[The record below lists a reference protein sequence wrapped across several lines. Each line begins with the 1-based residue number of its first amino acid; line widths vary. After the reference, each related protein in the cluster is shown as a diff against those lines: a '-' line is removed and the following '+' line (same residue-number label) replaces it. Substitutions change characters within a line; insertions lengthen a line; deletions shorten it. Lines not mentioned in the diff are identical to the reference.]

1 MANVRV
7 ALRVRPLS
15 KRENKEGGRI
25 IVEVDGTVAKIKNL
39 KVDSRPDGFGD
50 SREKV
55 VAFGFDYCYWSV
67 NPEDPQ
73 YASQDVVFRDLGTEV
88 LSGAAKGYNICL
100 FAYGQ
105 TGSGK
110 TYTML
115 GTPASVGLT
124 PRICEGLFIREE
136 DYPPLPS
143 SCRIKVS
150 FLEIYNERVRDL
162 LKRSDQKKSYTLR
175 VREHPEMGPY
185 VQGLSQHVV
194 TNYKQVIQLLEE
206 GIANRITAATHVHE
220 ASSRSHAIFMIH
232 YTQAILENNLPSEI
246 ASKINL
252 VDLAGSERAD
262 PSYGKDQIAEGASIN
277 RSLVTLGIVISTLAQ
292 NSQVFSSCHSLSST
306 ASDGGDGG
314 IPRSP
319 GTSSGGRPFQR
330 QSYIPYRDS
339 VLTWLLKDSLG
350 GNSKTIMV
358 ATVSPAHTSYSETM
372 STLRYASSAKNIINK
387 PRVNEDANVKLIR
400 ELRAEIGRL
409 KAMLLSFELRSFSPL
424 NEEKDEN
431 LKELVLQNELKID
444 QLTKDWTRKWNEWKA
459 LVEHYRVDIN
469 RRRAGVVIDSS
480 LPHLTALEDDVL
492 STGVVL
498 YYLKEGTTKIGRIDS
513 DQEQDIVLQGQ
524 WIERDHCTITSACGV
539 VVLRP
544 TRGARCTVNGR
555 EVTASCRL
563 TQGAVITL
571 GKAQTFRFNHPA
583 EAAVLRQ
590 RRQVGEAGR
599 GGGSLEWLDLD
610 GDATA
615 SRLGLCPLL
624 WKERRVL
631 EEQSDEDHQP
641 LRTAEL
647 RHRARIQQQCY
658 VGNSR
663 QRILAGQIRAK
674 QELEFDQARI
684 CRQIKDNQQWLLGG
698 ETWLAGLEQQQQ
710 QDCIAGEEP
719 EASGLAGAWPQTH
732 PETRLPRPVRGQK
745 RRLPLQLQRRNA
757 LRAAE
762 WNIRQKK
769 LSFQLERIIRK
780 QRLLEAQKRLE
791 PLEASCWPQ
800 GDCAQKLPYQIPCS
814 DAVVPGPQCRS
825 KSTSCSSLSLRRLC
839 GQYLPQLRSIFL
851 NWDPCTML
859 PPVPDSA
866 DQVAEETPA
875 EKYLPQTAAYPPRTG
890 HFSKN
895 VLHSG
900 KGQLCTAGEALAG
913 KRASALCTCLPVS
926 SQSASIQE
934 MERVGKQPRWVVS
947 QSLASLGQSAK
958 KLKPREEPEALT
970 PSTQTRRAKEL
981 VNSGC
986 PLAGWQKEGIHKA
999 TKGAG
1004 CSSSHPRGPKQVAG
1018 CGKAVKTFWTDS
1030 KPPSSGR
1037 ASKRQWKVLAA
1048 RVRGIAKKSSCLPLG
1063 SPLKRQHSAG
1073 DPDTMSSLTGSSPV
1087 VDHAGEKDSDLPD
1100 ADSCYSVDSL
1110 PCVYAKALTELLRPE
1125 DPQGMEQDLPEP
1137 ENSESDDSQVSEDS
1151 LAEKGCQRPQDSP
1164 GGTYLANGHSSRRA
1178 GAGASVRGS
1187 TTSSGSGPFT
1197 RIHRRFSLDSLVDA
1211 EEELGEDQ
1219 QEELFFSSA
1228 DEMPT
1233 ETFWRLQTSSLPIVD
1248 QTPMCSLDPIIHR
1261 IGARLEAILPMS
1273 SSFYLAPQPQPHCEQ
1288 SEVEAGASSSE
1299 QADTPQGTQVPAGS
1313 PLLSTGSSFSSDSKI
1328 NPSSPPGIAGS
1339 LCPSPGIQEF
1349 QPCGWEKP
1357 GYWLNMEEQKSP
1369 EAETV
1374 LSYISKLPQ
1383 GGAELPC
1390 RVRSVYTIPASE
1402 TSRLSL
1408 WRSYRL
1414 LQPGADGT
1422 FQARGIPDQAQQDSA
1437 TASDS
1442 SRVSHVVAASAAS
1455 PTHVHSACD
1464 RDWAALQQRY
1474 LLELSPVWEATG
1486 QSMPGFPSLEEDSG
1500 ALTQA
1505 SGKGGDSLLPFGSV
1519 ASSSMNFN
1527 NFPIH
1532 LSKVRHV
1539 KAEKEQDIASA
1550 ELEDISD
1557 LFTTSEKEVSYSGTY
1572 SADIESSSSETTNVQ
1587 VFAAEDK
1594 IENSMMEACEVK
1606 QNDSGESSQSRGKPG
1621 LTTSSDECFLLKNP
1635 CDNHVTIA
1643 TKDGFWPQGQAP
1655 LRQGSAGQVGK
1666 LSHKSHHPQQEGK
1679 EDSQESFQE
1688 VVGRHTDVSFAFL
1701 SGSELPPDSA
1711 PWDPFP
1717 YSLQPPPLGTFYVTK
1732 SRDVLTETALE
1743 IPACREARAPS
1754 PPPWEAWCLSCD
1766 PQVLQNIYL
1775 KNNLPV
1781 LLKNQNSNIALSQQV
1796 TAERPV
1802 DLNTKE
1808 ISREIRKCPGNVEEE
1823 SHNSV
1828 YFSVAQKRHF
1838 LPSTSINVYDFENQ
1852 FGILNKHSLPVCAE
1866 GERAAVPSY
1875 CGVPSSHTGSREP
1888 LFVCE
1893 SEAGRKEEWDQNAVQ
1908 GQSQAFDTNRQF
1920 PSGSRSDFIYKT
1932 IHLGFDKDMRRETAA
1947 PLKSK
1952 SVCHRASSLDI
1963 LAIRHPAHSGEGK
1976 NETGLL
1982 GKALHSKD
1990 SSEEFKL
1997 SSTYERF
2004 QSVTCCPER
2013 NLSECRGPGK
2023 SQEMLK
2029 PKREP
2034 SGKKQNKQI
2043 NHTDEMARLVRSVMQ
2058 LENSILEIKSKQ
2070 NRQLYASYTLGVSKE
2085 FMFQDQEM
2093 ADHVLQTGSSENHLS
2108 PKDQPSSPRQT
2119 DDVTFRD
2126 SEAREMEA
2134 ISSIGKNPQVQKTT
2148 LNPFKSKE
2156 CVPDIKFARA
2166 HTHLAAFDRSARD
2179 TCDYLGPCTVHREST
2194 NTSFNPRRT
2203 KALARTQP
2211 RPEKSSEKEGE
2222 LMSTSASPRGQP
2234 CGLGSLELETVKGF
2248 QESQAAKSTSS
2259 SKQEEPN
2266 VQGGVEEM
2274 AVQRGRR
2281 LQEENKMVSS
2291 TQKLP
2296 SPSQCC
2302 METLSSQETGALLSQ
2317 PDSST
2322 APHQDWSNTLPL
2334 NSPRLSRNYLHVPSA
2349 IGISSVD
2356 CGLDPTKFKV
2366 ANSLLGLE
2374 AWCQDQS
2381 REPGHH
2387 GSQENVRGASS
2398 VAHPAWG
2405 GSIISMAMGSYGQ
2418 PWVPEVGA
2426 EGRTSASTR
2435 PQNKGR
2441 DLRSNLVGLSPRV
2454 GSASEAG
2461 AAVQGGMRQAS
2472 SLNRVS
2478 SLLEK
2483 WASCSLGEGNNQ
2495 GRKERQTEKEAEDP
2509 SPASSSFSGP
2519 GSLPRGPPSE
2529 PAVPAGLAVLE
2540 EVRQAE
2546 AQGRQPHSL
2555 LPGSTV
2561 LPYYETLSER
2571 DCSSGAPGRP
2581 LCQQVDQSVSDR
2593 TTSESETQG
2602 FHVAS
2607 LSAEPGHQLTDER
2620 KVLQATPLSAD
2631 NFQPLPNAE
2640 TKTGLWHP
2648 SQTSSH
2654 AAPALGKSHCPGQLR
2669 HLLGT
2674 GEQFI
2679 CHSSSCEMIE
2689 KMKGATRTPS
2699 SADPLR
2705 TDNLPSSAAVEEKM
2719 VVVFP
2724 SRAPP
2729 DDAGAV
2735 PRRQSQLAPW
2745 DAAEGMPPGHQESIP
2760 AHWEPGTLDTTC
2772 GGDSGSFLEAEQGG
2786 KTTSFEGQHVS
2797 CVVQGSASLSGPNQD
2812 HVQCL
2817 EVSTGLEEGRASRKQ
2832 SAGLPGALGR
2842 FELEAPS
2849 RKCVK
2854 WKASVGLE
2862 LADAYGP
2869 GSKHPGPSAPLD
2881 QSPPS
2886 GPGGVKQETRHRRS
2900 QGTLDCVVFS
2910 GHTEGSGTLS
2920 PPVGQEDSRTLSC
2933 QQLHDAPPVASHAC
2947 FSPPSTSLSYRDDDL
2962 GKGTSR
2968 AVPHTLSLPCVV
2980 RPRGCGMDE
2989 SGASS
2994 FREPDALLVRGLE
3007 PKGINVEFGP
3017 TDSTVL
3023 EPSVT
3028 AAVLALAQ
3036 GSSPPSAPDE
3046 RTGSLSDLADG
3057 SSRSVGNPEK
3067 KVAEKKVGRELEA
3080 ANMYSEPLRLFQ
3092 DSSEGGQNVHGC
3104 QTKPELPLTTGQLHT
3119 LNLSEGSV
3127 QSELLAEPWHRCSG
3141 NAVKC
3146 HLEKPQ
3152 LSTYSSD
3159 HSGLDPQA
3167 TFVTKLKHI
3176 PSPQVGSHWE
3186 EEQQRN
3192 QTSGAGEGPAQ
3203 GRGLQ
3208 PSGGG
3213 GLDGC
3218 QIGDVGR
3225 DEVAAANPPMSKTF
3239 SSASRDS
3246 ATVLLGQSGAP
3257 QPAAHS
3263 PGQPAPHRRSS
3274 LPAIAVSGSEHSR
3287 SSPKPQFSG
3296 VSSSRSLQELNL
3308 SVEPPS
3314 PTDEDIQE
3322 PNRLWSPHPRGSSS
3336 GKSEVRPSLQAEGCS
3351 QEASSYLD
3359 NSTADHRPLHP
3370 ATPPYPT
3377 SSALSCM
3384 PTPDFPTSWMSDTLE
3399 QAWQETPER
3408 LGGQAR
3414 PEKWQSKEDKGV
3426 LLFGCSDINPYARPW
3441 QPEGPARIGW
3451 KQYVFGSAVDISCSQ
3466 TLQSLIPSNVTLC
3479 SSVDNCLEDQN
3490 SPFHSHLSTY
3500 ANTRGLLSTHSSI
3513 ESAQGSR
3520 EAWEVWDSPFA
3531 LGNSLVL
3538 TGLEG
3543 AAPTKGPDKRA
3554 QFPGAPGEAGCP
3566 RCEPPLAEECAAG
3579 PVDDE
3584 IMLLYP
3590 SEAGSLEGQC
3600 RRSTLEQGT
3609 QTLGCSLHWSYT
3621 NVSLAQPEASTMPVC
3636 DLDSWTSM
3644 HNLSLHLSQLLH
3656 STLELLGSLSQ
3667 PGVAGKE
3674 QNAKRETPCEAPQ
3687 ALMMDSCTQT
3697 TVNEV
3702 IQTDLASPPLPLQDP
3717 KANPQEVSAIL
3728 EELGSNVSTMS
3739 QEKGHVSGML
3749 QKKEVEETAWEMA
3762 GPPDLQAE
3770 STPCRPQSPAGPSSH
3785 LKFLRVPFGQNLPAE
3800 GPLSPHSQ
3808 PEEPSCL
3815 SVSLSSPH
3823 CPEPRPSAVGS
3834 IRKPRVQKE
3843 PGPMS
3848 ALVVDR
3854 ASSPI
3859 LTLSASTQRLGF
3871 PSDHPL
3877 EGHQKLVS
3885 ISDLSLDVPRPSMDN
3900 YSQTPDEP
3908 GGSQGVGA
3916 PCGEG
3921 TSPLERSDGRSFL
3934 EVSSLG
3940 SPQQSPTPQ
3949 VHFLEQPPQ
3958 QLQPRASAWMQS
3970 RLPPPPPMS
3979 RSQRLADGSAPKG
3992 VASLGL
3998 GPQSSRGLSH
4008 WQSRTEDGDESAV
4021 SPVEP
4026 QPAVDLSSSWGGC
4039 RRPRPCPVSD
4049 LSDTIGLQAS
4059 TSGPTVACQPG
4070 GMLCRSSRTC
4080 MAPESQHHSLRDLP
4094 VHNKFSNWCGV
4105 QDDPP
4110 GGLGVVELL
4119 RTRRDLRSVEQKP
4132 SQPPDNQ
4139 SQDPEWSPREQVPL
4153 QVGPQHLSLSVE
4165 LTEAKLHRGFGKA
4178 DALLQVLQ
4186 SGTGEALGA
4195 HEPAQPTS
4203 EELYGRQKQT
4213 IEILWKERAERL
4225 QSFHGTR
4232 SLSPQKQPGLLSG
4245 RGLPTRDLDLPSRR
4259 REYLQQLR
4267 KDVVETTRNPGPAL
4281 RSAHPPSNIELM
4293 LREYQQA
4300 REEAKVEIA
4309 QARDRLR
4316 EQTEQEK
4323 LRIRQQIIS
4332 QLLKEEEKLHTLATS
4347 SSLCT
4352 SSSGSLS
4359 SGITSG
4365 YSSSQA
4371 WPSQLQCLDN
4381 GNMHLPDSRDSWIGD
4396 VQDRSA
4402 VRNSHLI
4409 LAGSS
4414 WKSLAYSHRASLG
4427 SCCSPSSQ
4435 SSMGTCFSSYQ
4446 DLAKHIVDNAMAD
4459 VMAACSDNLHNL
4471 FSHQAAAGWNYQGKE
4486 QEVQLYYKTFSSTRH
4501 GFLGA
4506 GIVSQPLSHV
4516 WAAVSDPTLWPL
4528 YHKPIQTA
4536 RLHQRVTKNINLVY
4550 LVCSTALCALKQPR
4564 DFCCVCVEAKEV
4576 PALLVGHL
4584 SVMAAQSVYDIF
4596 MPRPSREMIRGEILP
4611 SAWILQ
4617 PLTVEG
4623 KETTRV
4629 IYLAQVELGAPG
4641 FPPQLLSSF
4650 IKQQPLVI
4658 ARLASFLGS

>member
-15 KRENKEGGRI
+15 KRENKEGGKI

-262 PSYGKDQIAEGASIN
+262 PSYGKDRIAEGASIN
-277 RSLVTLGIVISTLAQ
+277 RSLVTLGIVISALAQ

-314 IPRSP
+314 IPCSP

-387 PRVNEDANVKLIR
+387 PQVNEDANVKLIR

-590 RRQVGEAGR
+590 RRQVTEAGQD
-599 GGGSLEWLDLD
+599 GGSLEWLDLD

-631 EEQSDEDHQP
+631 EEQSDEGHQP
-641 LRTAEL
+641 LRTVEL

-684 CRQIKDNQQWLLGG
+684 RRQIKDNQQWLLGG
-698 ETWLAGLEQQQQ
+698 ETWPAGLEQQQQ
-710 QDCIAGEEP
+710 QDCVAGEEP
-719 EASGLAGAWPQTH
+719 EASGLAGTWPQTH
-732 PETRLPRPVRGQK
+732 PETRLPQLVRGQK
-745 RRLPLQLQRRNA
+745 RRLPLQLQRRDA

-814 DAVVPGPQCRS
+814 DALVPGPQCRS
-825 KSTSCSSLSLRRLC
+825 KSTSCSSLSLQRLC

-851 NWDPCTML
+851 NWDPCTTL

-866 DQVAEETPA
+866 DQVAEETAA
-875 EKYLPQTAAYPPRTG
+875 EEYLPQTAAHPPRTG

-895 VLHSG
+895 ALRSG
-900 KGQLCTAGEALAG
+900 KGQLCTTRGALAV

-934 MERVGKQPRWVVS
+934 MERV
-947 QSLASLGQSAK
+947 
-958 KLKPREEPEALT
+958 
-970 PSTQTRRAKEL
+970 
-981 VNSGC
+981 
-986 PLAGWQKEGIHKA
+986 
-999 TKGAG
+999 
-1004 CSSSHPRGPKQVAG
+1004 
-1018 CGKAVKTFWTDS
+1018 
-1030 KPPSSGR
+1030 
-1037 ASKRQWKVLAA
+1037 
-1048 RVRGIAKKSSCLPLG
+1048 
-1063 SPLKRQHSAG
+1063 
-1073 DPDTMSSLTGSSPV
+1073 
-1087 VDHAGEKDSDLPD
+1087 
-1100 ADSCYSVDSL
+1100 
-1110 PCVYAKALTELLRPE
+1110 ALTELLRAE

-1137 ENSESDDSQVSEDS
+1137 ENSESDDSQVSEDA
-1151 LAEKGCQRPQDSP
+1151 LAEKGCRRPRDSL
-1164 GGTYLANGHSSRRA
+1164 GGTYLANGHSPLRA

-1187 TTSSGSGPFT
+1187 TTSSDSGLFT

-1248 QTPMCSLDPIIHR
+1248 QTAMCSLDPIIRR

-1273 SSFYLAPQPQPHCEQ
+1273 SSFYLAPKPWPHCEQ

-1299 QADTPQGTQVPAGS
+1299 QADTPRGTQVPGGS
-1313 PLLSTGSSFSSDSKI
+1313 PLLSTGSSFSCDSKI

-1390 RVRSVYTIPASE
+1390 RVRSVYTMPASE

-1408 WRSYRL
+1408 WGSYRL

-1422 FQARGIPDQAQQDSA
+1422 FQARGTPDQAQQDSA

-1442 SRVSHVVAASAAS
+1442 SSVSHVVATSATS

-1486 QSMPGFPSLEEDSG
+1486 ESMPGFPSLEEDSG

-1519 ASSSMNFN
+1519 ASSSVNFK

-1539 KAEKEQDIASA
+1539 KAEKEQDIANA
-1550 ELEDISD
+1550 ELEGISD

-1606 QNDSGESSQSRGKPG
+1606 QNNLGESSQSRGKPG
-1621 LTTSSDECFLLKNP
+1621 LTTSSDECFLPKNP
-1635 CDNHVTIA
+1635 CDSYVTIA
-1643 TKDGFWPQGQAP
+1643 AKDGFWPQGQAP
-1655 LRQGSAGQVGK
+1655 LRKGSAGQVGK

-1688 VVGRHTDVSFAFL
+1688 VVGRHTDVSFAFS

-1743 IPACREARAPS
+1743 ISACREARAPS
-1754 PPPWEAWCLSCD
+1754 PPPQEAWCLSCD
-1766 PQVLQNIYL
+1766 PQVLQNVYL

-1781 LLKNQNSNIALSQQV
+1781 LLENQNSNIALSQQV

-1808 ISREIRKCPGNVEEE
+1808 ISGGIGKCPGNVEEE

-1838 LPSTSINVYDFENQ
+1838 LPSTSIKVYDFENQ

-1866 GERAAVPSY
+1866 GKGATVPSY
-1875 CGVPSSHTGSREP
+1875 CGVPSSRTGSREP

-1893 SEAGRKEEWDQNAVQ
+1893 SEAGRKEERDQNAVQ
-1908 GQSQAFDTNRQF
+1908 RQSQAFDTNRQF

-1932 IHLGFDKDMRRETAA
+1932 IHLGLDKDMRRETAA

-1963 LAIRHPAHSGEGK
+1963 LAIRHLAHNGEGK

-1982 GKALHSKD
+1982 GKAHHPKD

-1997 SSTYERF
+1997 PSTYGRF
-2004 QSVTCCPER
+2004 QSVTCCQER

-2070 NRQLYASYTLGVSKE
+2070 NSQLYASYTLGVSKE
-2085 FMFQDQEM
+2085 FMFQDQKDQEM

-2108 PKDQPSSPRQT
+2108 PKDQPSFPRQT
-2119 DDVTFRD
+2119 DDVTHRD

-2156 CVPDIKFARA
+2156 CVPDVKFVRA
-2166 HTHLAAFDRSARD
+2166 HTHLAVLDRSARD

-2211 RPEKSSEKEGE
+2211 TPEKSSEKEGE

-2281 LQEENKMVSS
+2281 LQKENKVVSS

-2302 METLSSQETGALLSQ
+2302 MGTLSSQETGALLSQ

-2322 APHQDWSNTLPL
+2322 APPQDRSNTLPL
-2334 NSPRLSRNYLHVPSA
+2334 NSPRLSGNYLHVPSA

-2405 GSIISMAMGSYGQ
+2405 GSAISMAMGSYGQ

-2483 WASCSLGEGNNQ
+2483 WASCPLGEGNNQ

-2509 SPASSSFSGP
+2509 SPASSSFSVP

-2546 AQGRQPHSL
+2546 AQGRRPHSL

-2561 LPYYETLSER
+2561 LPYYETLSEH

-2581 LCQQVDQSVSDR
+2581 LRQQVDQSVSDR

-2631 NFQPLPNAE
+2631 NFQSLPNAE
-2640 TKTGLWHP
+2640 TKTRLWHP

-2654 AAPALGKSHCPGQLR
+2654 AAPALGKSHCHGQLR

-2689 KMKGATRTPS
+2689 KMKEATRTPS
-2699 SADPLR
+2699 SADPLC
-2705 TDNLPSSAAVEEKM
+2705 TDNLPSSTAVEEKM
-2719 VVVFP
+2719 VVVLP
-2724 SRAPP
+2724 SQAPP

-2735 PRRQSQLAPW
+2735 PCRQSQLAPW
-2745 DAAEGMPPGHQESIP
+2745 DAAEGMPLGHQESIP
-2760 AHWEPGTLDTTC
+2760 ARWEPGTLDTTC
-2772 GGDSGSFLEAEQGG
+2772 GGDSGNFLEAQQGG

-2797 CVVQGSASLSGPNQD
+2797 CVVQGSASLSRPNQD
-2812 HVQCL
+2812 HVQSL

-2842 FELEAPS
+2842 VELEAPS
-2849 RKCVK
+2849 WKCVK

-2886 GPGGVKQETRHRRS
+2886 GPGGVKQETRYRRS
-2900 QGTLDCVVFS
+2900 QGTMDCVVFS
-2910 GHTEGSGTLS
+2910 GHTEGSGTLR
-2920 PPVGQEDSRTLSC
+2920 PPAGQEDSRTLSC
-2933 QQLHDAPPVASHAC
+2933 RQLHDAPPVASHAC
-2947 FSPPSTSLSYRDDDL
+2947 SSPLSTSLSYRDGDL

-2989 SGASS
+2989 SAASS
-2994 FREPDALLVRGLE
+2994 FREPDVLLARGLE
-3007 PKGINVEFGP
+3007 HKGINVEFGP
-3017 TDSTVL
+3017 TDSTAL

-3046 RTGSLSDLADG
+3046 KTGSLSDSADG
-3057 SSRSVGNPEK
+3057 SSRSVGDPEK

-3092 DSSEGGQNVHGC
+3092 DSSEGGQNVHRC

-3141 NAVKC
+3141 NTVKC
-3146 HLEKPQ
+3146 HLKKPQ

-3176 PSPQVGSHWE
+3176 PSPQVGGHWE

-3192 QTSGAGEGPAQ
+3192 QTSGAGKGPAQ
-3203 GRGLQ
+3203 GRDLQ

-3225 DEVAAANPPMSKTF
+3225 DEVAAANSPVSKTF
-3239 SSASRDS
+3239 SSAFRDS
-3246 ATVLLGQSGAP
+3246 ATVLLGQSAAL
-3257 QPAAHS
+3257 QPTAHS

-3274 LPAIAVSGSEHSR
+3274 LPAIAVSSPEHSR
-3287 SSPKPQFSG
+3287 SSPRPQFSG

-3370 ATPPYPT
+3370 TTPPYPT

-3384 PTPDFPTSWMSDTLE
+3384 PTPDFPTSWMSDTRE

-3414 PEKWQSKEDKGV
+3414 PEKWQSQVDKGV
-3426 LLFGCSDINPYARPW
+3426 LLFGCSGINPYARPW

-3451 KQYVFGSAVDISCSQ
+3451 KQYVFGSAVDTSCSQ
-3466 TLQSLIPSNVTLC
+3466 TLQGLIPSNVTRC

-3500 ANTRGLLSTHSSI
+3500 ANTQGLSSTHSSI
-3513 ESAQGSR
+3513 ESAQGSQ

-3531 LGNSLVL
+3531 LGNPRIL

-3543 AAPTKGPDKRA
+3543 TAPTKGPDKRA

-3621 NVSLAQPEASTMPVC
+3621 NISLAQLEASAMPVC
-3636 DLDSWTSM
+3636 DLASWTSM

-3687 ALMMDSCTQT
+3687 ALMIDSCTQT
-3697 TVNEV
+3697 TVDEV

-3739 QEKGHVSGML
+3739 QEQGHVSGML
-3749 QKKEVEETAWEMA
+3749 QKKEAEETAWEMA
-3762 GPPDLQAE
+3762 GPPDLQEE

-3785 LKFLRVPFGQNLPAE
+3785 LKFLRDPFGKNLPAE

-3815 SVSLSSPH
+3815 SVSLSNPH
-3823 CPEPRPSAVGS
+3823 CPEPCPSAVGS
-3834 IRKPRVQKE
+3834 IRKLRVQKE

-3859 LTLSASTQRLGF
+3859 LTLSASTQRLWY

-3885 ISDLSLDVPRPSMDN
+3885 ISDLSLDVPRSSMDN

-3940 SPQQSPTPQ
+3940 SPQQSPTLQ

-3979 RSQRLADGSAPKG
+3979 RSQRLADGSVPKG

-4021 SPVEP
+4021 SPVEL
-4026 QPAVDLSSSWGGC
+4026 QPTVDLSSSWGGC
-4039 RRPRPCPVSD
+4039 QCPRPCPVSD
-4049 LSDTIGLQAS
+4049 LSDTVGLQAS
-4059 TSGPTVACQPG
+4059 TSGPTAACQPE
-4070 GMLCRSSRTC
+4070 GMLCRSSQTC
-4080 MAPESQHHSLRDLP
+4080 MAPEPQHHSLRDLP

-4203 EELYGRQKQT
+4203 EELFGRQKQT

-4225 QSFHGTR
+4225 KSFHGTR
-4232 SLSPQKQPGLLSG
+4232 SLSLQKQPGLLSG

-4281 RSAHPPSNIELM
+4281 RSARPPSDIELM
-4293 LREYQQA
+4293 LQEYQQA

-4323 LRIRQQIIS
+4323 LRIHQQIIS

-4359 SGITSG
+4359 SGVTSG

-4371 WPSQLQCLDN
+4371 WPSQHQCLDN

-4414 WKSLAYSHRASLG
+4414 WKSLAYSHRASL
-4427 SCCSPSSQ
+4427 SSCCCSPSSQ

-4446 DLAKHIVDNAMAD
+4446 NLAKHVVDNAMAD

-4506 GIVSQPLSHV
+4506 GMVSQPLSHV

-4550 LVCSTALCALKQPR
+4550 LVCNTALCALKQPR
-4564 DFCCVCVEAKEV
+4564 DFCCVCVEAKE
-4576 PALLVGHL
+4576 GHL